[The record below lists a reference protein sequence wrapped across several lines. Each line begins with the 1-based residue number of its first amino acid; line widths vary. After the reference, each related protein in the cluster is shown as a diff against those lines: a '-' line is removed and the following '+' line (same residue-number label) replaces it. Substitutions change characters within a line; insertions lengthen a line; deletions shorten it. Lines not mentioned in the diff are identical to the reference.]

1 MILVESNTNSTSILM
16 RQKFITLILLFFISH
31 FFQINCIGQNPNPNS
46 SLDAAIQ
53 NEMNAR
59 NFPGAATIIV
69 KNGEIVW
76 VESYG
81 YADVANAV
89 QVEDTTVFLL
99 ASVSKLFTGTAAM
112 QLHEAGTINL
122 DADIN
127 QYLPWSVEIPNFT
140 NDSITVRQL
149 MTHTSSI
156 KDNWG
161 TMGSYYGYPDPTISL
176 ANCMGSYF
184 PTNGADYSASGNF
197 LTSAPG
203 SSSQYSN
210 MASALNGYVVEVSTG
225 IPFDDYCDINLFE
238 PLCMDK
244 TAWHFADFNLGEVA
258 TPYSYQNGNYVPYDQ
273 YGFADYPNGQ
283 LRSTILDLGN
293 FMLAYLNGGTLG
305 FNTILSPNTV
315 NDMLSFQVPLLDT
328 TQGLNWYREKLYY
341 SAGEAMLWGHSGGE
355 KGVNTH
361 LYLDPANDIG
371 ICVLTNGE
379 GDGLYICDELYDHA
393 LNMNVNS
400 SIVPDC
406 FSTTSVEQQGVQN
419 QEIILYP
426 NPAKG
431 LINVKTKLKEEA
443 QFNIYSISG
452 KLVLSGIIN
461 AQNTTIKLPELS
473 AGLYLFHLQN
483 NAVQLL
489 EIHP

>member
-1 MILVESNTNSTSILM
+1 MNLVESNTNSTSILM

-210 MASALNGYVVEVSTG
+210 MASALNGYVVEVSSG
-225 IPFDDYCDINLFE
+225 IPFDDYCDINLF
-238 PLCMDK
+238 
-244 TAWHFADFNLGEVA
+244 
-258 TPYSYQNGNYVPYDQ
+258 
-273 YGFADYPNGQ
+273 
-283 LRSTILDLGN
+283 
-293 FMLAYLNGGTLG
+293 
-305 FNTILSPNTV
+305 
-315 NDMLSFQVPLLDT
+315 
-328 TQGLNWYREKLYY
+328 
-341 SAGEAMLWGHSGGE
+341 
-355 KGVNTH
+355 
-361 LYLDPANDIG
+361 
-371 ICVLTNGE
+371 
-379 GDGLYICDELYDHA
+379 
-393 LNMNVNS
+393 
-400 SIVPDC
+400 
-406 FSTTSVEQQGVQN
+406 
-419 QEIILYP
+419 
-426 NPAKG
+426 
-431 LINVKTKLKEEA
+431 
-443 QFNIYSISG
+443 
-452 KLVLSGIIN
+452 
-461 AQNTTIKLPELS
+461 
-473 AGLYLFHLQN
+473 
-483 NAVQLL
+483 
-489 EIHP
+489 